1 MGSKIRFQNTCEKV
15 ASDIQNWFELKI
27 LMGHFCWV
35 TLYSINGTESSSHNS
50 RDPMA
55 HATECTNILVMHSSW
70 VQKHGWLRV
79 FFIANYSQSSSL
91 QSLLSSCLLP
101 DCSCCS
107 NSSLDLTGG
116 NRGRDSGGFYAHV
129 NIRTEAKEIDLSVLQ
144 KCSPFTGEGFTSTP
158 ESVSTAASL
167 PSVDEAR
174 LPGKN

>member
-1 MGSKIRFQNTCEKV
+1 M
-15 ASDIQNWFELKI
+15 ELKAAHTTPGI
-27 LMGHFCWV
+27 PWLMQQSVPTSLLF
-35 TLYSINGTESSSHNS
+35 TLPEYKNTVGYES
-50 RDPMA
+50 
-55 HATECTNILVMHSSW
+55 
-70 VQKHGWLRV
+70 

-91 QSLLSSCLLP
+91 QSFLSSCLLP

-116 NRGRDSGGFYAHV
+116 NRGRDSGGFYVHM
-129 NIRTEAKEIDLSVLQ
+129 NIRTEAKEIDLCILQ

-174 LPGKN
+174 LPGKNQFLKDYLLGTTKLWLITKHIH